1 MQNDHTER
9 PEASE
14 GNTPGHPGGEGV
26 GSEGPLRPYVQLD
39 LGSGVRTR
47 GGEVHLWS
55 PPNGLDPW
63 CLGPAVLWPSRL
75 DATSRLPV
83 KPQQPKGWFGV
94 I

>member
-39 LGSGVRTR
+39 LGVRCEDKRR
-47 GGEVHLWS
+47 GG
-55 PPNGLDPW
+55 PPVVTTEW
-63 CLGPAVLWPSRL
+63 A
-75 DATSRLPV
+75 
-83 KPQQPKGWFGV
+83 
-94 I
+94 